1 LAALSR
7 ADILRLLEALNVELR
22 EVAVRGEVY
31 LAGGAVMCLAFEAR
45 ESNRDLEA
53 SFAPAMAVR
62 EAALRVAAKEG
73 VPDNWLNDAVKGYL
87 SDRGSFTRFLERSHL
102 TVFCA
107 DARYMLA
114 MKCLAIRTGEGYW
127 DEDDVRYLLRYLGIE
142 RYEDA
147 LEIIGRY
154 YPLDQFPA
162 TTLPVLRELLP
173 DAGSR

>member
-1 LAALSR
+1 
-7 ADILRLLEALNVELR
+7 
-22 EVAVRGEVY
+22 
-31 LAGGAVMCLAFEAR
+31 
-45 ESNRDLEA
+45 
-53 SFAPAMAVR
+53 MAVR

-87 SDRGSFTRFLERSHL
+87 SDRGSFTRFLERRHL
-102 TVFCA
+102 TVLCA
-107 DARYMLA
+107 DARYTLA
-114 MKCLAIRTGEGYW
+114 MKCLAMRTGEGYW

-162 TTLPVLRELLP
+162 VTLPALRELLP
-173 DAGSR
+173 DGGSG